1 MPRRRETLAGAL
13 TASILGAG
21 AFVAV
26 LGLVALRPGPDEA
39 ISIAGTWKS
48 RLGDDPA
55 WSRPE
60 LDDSAWSDV
69 QVPMGWGKRGGPDA
83 PFGWFR
89 RTVALGP
96 AAAGTPGGL
105 ALTLG
110 KIDSAY
116 EVFVGGVR
124 IGGVGSPPPNPRVE
138 YDRHRT
144 YAVPP
149 SAIDPAGS
157 VVIAVRVWNSPETNA
172 RVPSLIEGPFLMGPM
187 ADLTRREMLSE
198 LPELILAAV
207 FFVTGLYHLQLHR
220 RRPELREYMLFGL
233 VAVGA
238 AAYTFLRT
246 QWKYVLFDDFVALKE
261 AEHALLFVMAPLYV
275 AFLFPFL
282 SWPIH
287 PLLRVYQ
294 ALNVAAAGASL
305 ASPGLW
311 LNLRMLTVWEYAT
324 FIFTPYALSVV
335 ARAWVR
341 GHPEGRTIGF
351 GVLALSVCY
360 LNDTA
365 LDLGWIVSRRVIPF
379 GFAAF
384 VFSMAISL
392 ANRFTR
398 VHGEVEVLR
407 RDLERRVLERTAEL
421 SHANL
426 ELQARTRQLAEASHA
441 KSQFL
446 ANVSHEI
453 RTPMNGIVGMA
464 RLLQETSLTAEQR
477 EHAEIIVSSARA
489 LLRIIE
495 DILDSSKIEAGV
507 FELDTDDFD
516 LRRVVDDVVR
526 LLAPEA
532 NGKGISLSATVDPA
546 VPDAV
551 RGDPGRLRQALVNL
565 VGNAVKFTAQGA
577 VTVLAEAISS
587 TADAHVVRF
596 EVRDTGIGIS
606 PAARE
611 RLFRPFSQGDSSTTR
626 RFGGTGLGLA
636 ISRRLVEM
644 MGGRIEVVSEE
655 GAGSTFSFA
664 VTLGRADAAAVA
676 RATADA
682 ASASSLPDLPLPRA
696 PRRGRVLVAEDND
709 VNQKVTVRMLERLG
723 FEAEVVGT
731 GQAAASAVRVE
742 KYDAILMDGQMPGMD
757 GFEAT
762 AMIRAFEGP
771 VRHTP
776 IIALT
781 AGAMRGDR
789 ERFLAAGMDDYLAKP
804 ISPEQLEAVL
814 QRWVPA
820 SGRRPELPAH
830 ARSAAPPEGPI
841 DWTMVSDL
849 LALTPPDFLGDLLA
863 LFFRDVAA
871 ALTDLRI
878 AWRDDD
884 LASWSRVAHKLR
896 GSCATLGARSMMAL
910 CAEMEDLD
918 QAAMMQS
925 GEAMLEALES
935 EFARARELLADHQR
949 KAVAPLGDRA
959 DQEVDL

>member
-1 MPRRRETLAGAL
+1 MPRRDTFAGAL
-13 TASILGAG
+13 TAWILAAG
-21 AFVAV
+21 VFVAILTVAV
-26 LGLVALRPGPDEA
+26 LRPAPDEA
-39 ISIAGTWKS
+39 LSIAGTWKH

-55 WSRPE
+55 WARPD
-60 LDDSAWSDV
+60 LDDAAWSDLH
-69 QVPMGWGKRGGPDA
+69 VPMGWGQRGGPEA
-83 PFGWFR
+83 PFAWFR
-89 RTVALGP
+89 RSVELGP
-96 AAAGTPGGL
+96 ARASAAAQGGL
-105 ALTLG
+105 ALTVG
-110 KIDSAY
+110 KVDSAY
-116 EVFVGGVR
+116 EVFAGGVR
-124 IGGVGSPPPNPRVE
+124 LGGVGGLPPNSRLE

-149 SAIDPAGS
+149 SAIAPSGR
-157 VVIAVRVWNSPETNA
+157 VVLAIRAWNAPETNA
-172 RVPSLIEGPFLMGPM
+172 RVPALVEGPFLLGPM
-187 ADLTRREMLSE
+187 GDLTRREMLSE
-198 LPELILAAV
+198 MPELILAAV
-207 FFVTGLYHLQLHR
+207 FLVTGLYHLQLHR
-220 RRPELREYMLFGL
+220 RRPELREYLWFGL

-246 QWKYVLFDDFVALKE
+246 QWKYILFDDFAALKE

-294 ALNVAAAGASL
+294 ALNVAAAAASL
-305 ASPGLW
+305 AAPGLW
-311 LNLRMLTVWEYAT
+311 LNLRILTVWEYTT
-324 FIFTPYALSVV
+324 FLFTPYALSVV
-335 ARAWVR
+335 ARAWSR

-360 LNDTA
+360 LNDAA
-365 LDLGWIVSRRVIPF
+365 LDLGWIVSRRLIPF

-384 VFSMAISL
+384 VFSMAVSL

-426 ELQARTRQLAEASHA
+426 ELQARTRELAEASHA

-464 RLLQETSLTAEQR
+464 RLLQESTLTADQR
-477 EHAEIIVSSARA
+477 EYAEIIVSSARS
-489 LLRIIE
+489 LLRIID

-507 FELDTDDFD
+507 FELDTVDFD

-532 NGKGISLSATVDPA
+532 DGKAITLSATVDPA

-565 VGNAVKFTAQGA
+565 VGNAVKFTEQGA
-577 VTVLAEAISS
+577 VTVLAEAVST

-606 PAARE
+606 AAARE

-644 MGGRIEVVSEE
+644 MGGRIEVASED
-655 GAGSTFSFA
+655 GAGSTFSFT
-664 VTLGRADAAAVA
+664 VTLGRADAGAVA

-682 ASASSLPDLPLPRA
+682 ASAASLPDAPLPRA
-696 PRRGRVLVAEDND
+696 PRRGRVLIAEDNV
-709 VNQKVTVRMLERLG
+709 VNQQVTVRMLERLG
-723 FEAEVVGT
+723 FEADVVGT
-731 GQAAASAVRVE
+731 GQEATAAVRRE
-742 KYDAILMDGQMPGMD
+742 RYDAVLMDGQMPGMD

-762 AMIRAFEGP
+762 SSIRAFEGP

-789 ERFLAAGMDDYLAKP
+789 ERFLAAGMDDYVAKP
-804 ISPEQLEAVL
+804 MSPEQLEAVL
-814 QRWVPA
+814 QRWIPKAGGPSDSRAAAA
-820 SGRRPELPAH
+820 SG
-830 ARSAAPPEGPI
+830 AAEGPI

-849 LALTPPDFLGDLLA
+849 LAMTPPDFLADLLA
-863 LFFRDVAA
+863 LFFRDAA
-871 ALTDLRI
+871 TALTDLRI
-878 AWRDDD
+878 AWREDD
-884 LASWSRVAHKLR
+884 LATWAQIAHKLR
-896 GSCATLGARSMMAL
+896 GSCATLGARSMMEI
-910 CAEMEDLD
+910 CAQMEDLD

-925 GEAMLEALES
+925 GERRLEALEV
-935 EFARARELLADHQR
+935 EFARARDLLADHQR
-949 KAVAPLGDRA
+949 KAAAVGGGRGP
-959 DQEVDL
+959 E

>member
-1 MPRRRETLAGAL
+1 MSRRDTVTGVL

-21 AFVAV
+21 AFVAI
-26 LGLVALRPGPDEA
+26 LAMAALRPGPDEA
-39 ISIAGTWKS
+39 VSIAGTWKQ

-55 WSRPE
+55 WSQPDF
-60 LDDSAWSDV
+60 DDSGWSDLN
-69 QVPMGWGKRGGPDA
+69 VPMGWGRRGGPEA
-83 PFGWFR
+83 PFAWVR
-89 RTVALGP
+89 RTVELGP
-96 AAAGTPGGL
+96 ARASAAAPGGL

-110 KIDSAY
+110 KVDSAY
-116 EVFVGGVR
+116 EVFAGGVR
-124 IGGVGSPPPNPRVE
+124 LGGVGSLPPNPRIE

-144 YAVPP
+144 YVVPLSAVER
-149 SAIDPAGS
+149 SGR
-157 VVIAVRVWNSPETNA
+157 VVIAIRAWNSPETNA
-172 RVPSLIEGPFLMGPM
+172 RVPSLAEGPFLMGPI
-187 ADLTRREMLSE
+187 AVLTRREMLSE
-198 LPELILAAV
+198 LPELILASV

-220 RRPELREYMLFGL
+220 RRPELREYLWFGL

-246 QWKYVLFDDFVALKE
+246 QWKYVLFDDFATLKE

-287 PLLRVYQ
+287 PLVRVYQ
-294 ALNVAAAGASL
+294 ALNVAAAAASL
-305 ASPGLW
+305 AAPGLW
-311 LNLRMLTVWEYAT
+311 LNLRILTAWEYAA
-324 FIFTPYALSVV
+324 FVFTPYVVSVV
-335 ARAWVR
+335 ARAWSR

-351 GVLALSVCY
+351 GALALSVCY
-360 LNDTA
+360 LNDAA
-365 LDLGWIVSRRVIPF
+365 LDLGWIASRRLIPF

-384 VFSMAISL
+384 VFSMAVSL

-398 VHGEVEVLR
+398 VHGEIEVLR

-421 SHANL
+421 SHANR
-426 ELQARTRQLAEASHA
+426 ELQARTRELAEASRA

-464 RLLQETSLTAEQR
+464 RLLQESTLTAEQR
-477 EHAEIIVSSARA
+477 EYAEIIVSSARA
-489 LLRIIE
+489 LLRIID

-507 FELDTDDFD
+507 FELDTVDFD
-516 LRRVVDDVVR
+516 LRRVVDDVVG

-532 NGKGISLSATVDPA
+532 NGKGITLSATVDPA

-551 RGDPGRLRQALVNL
+551 RGDPGRLRQALLNL
-565 VGNAVKFTAQGA
+565 VGNAVKFTEQGA
-577 VTVLAEAISS
+577 VTVLAEAASS
-587 TADAHVVRF
+587 DPAAHVVRF

-606 PAARE
+606 PEARE

-644 MGGRIEVVSEE
+644 MGGRIEVASEE
-655 GAGSTFSFA
+655 GAGSTFSFT
-664 VTLGRADAAAVA
+664 VMLGRAEAGAVA
-676 RATADA
+676 RAAADA
-682 ASASSLPDLPLPRA
+682 ASASSLPDAPLPRA
-696 PRRGRVLVAEDND
+696 PRRGRVLLAEDNV
-709 VNQKVTVRMLERLG
+709 VNQQVTVRMLERLG

-731 GQAAASAVRVE
+731 GQEAAAAVRRQR
-742 KYDAILMDGQMPGMD
+742 YDAILMDGQMPGMD

-762 AMIRAFEGP
+762 SRIRAFEGP

-789 ERFLAAGMDDYLAKP
+789 ERFLASGMDDYVAKP

-814 QRWVPA
+814 QRWIPK
-820 SGRRPELPAH
+820 SGRASDAP
-830 ARSAAPPEGPI
+830 SAAAPAAPAEGPI

-849 LALTPPDFLGDLLA
+849 LAMTPPDFLGDLLK
-863 LFFRDVAA
+863 LFFRDAAA

-878 AWRDDD
+878 AWREDD
-884 LASWSRVAHKLR
+884 LASWSPIAHKLR
-896 GSCATLGARSMMAL
+896 GSCATLGARAMMEI
-910 CAEMEDLD
+910 CAQMEDLD
-918 QAAMMQS
+918 EAAMMQS
-925 GEAMLEALES
+925 GERMLDALEV

-949 KAVAPLGDRA
+949 KAATVGDERRP
-959 DQEVDL
+959 E

>member
-1 MPRRRETLAGAL
+1 MPRRDAFAGVV
-13 TASILGAG
+13 TASILAAG
-21 AFVAV
+21 AFVAL
-26 LGLVALRPGPDEA
+26 LGLAALRPGPDEA
-39 ISIAGTWKS
+39 LSIEGTWKL

-55 WSRPE
+55 WARPD
-60 LDDSAWSDV
+60 LDDSAWTTRE
-69 QVPMGWGKRGGPDA
+69 VPMGWGDRSGPEV

-89 RTVALGP
+89 RVVDLGP
-96 AAAGTPGGL
+96 TRALVATQGGL

-110 KIDSAY
+110 KVDSAY
-116 EVFVGGVR
+116 EVFAGGVR
-124 IGGVGSPPPNPRVE
+124 LGGVGGLPPNPRVE

-144 YAVPP
+144 YALPP
-149 SAIDPAGS
+149 SAVDPSGRVA
-157 VVIAVRVWNSPETNA
+157 IAIRVWNSPETNG
-172 RVPSLIEGPFLMGPM
+172 RVPALVEGPFLIGPM
-187 ADLTRREMLSE
+187 AALTRREMLSE

-207 FFVTGLYHLQLHR
+207 FLVTGLYHLQLHR
-220 RRPELREYMLFGL
+220 RRPELREYLRFGL

-246 QWKYVLFDDFVALKE
+246 QWKYVLLDDFTALKE
-261 AEHALLFVMAPLYV
+261 AEHALLFMMAPLYI

-287 PLLRVYQ
+287 PVLRAYQ
-294 ALNVAAAGASL
+294 GMNVAAAAASL

-311 LNLRMLTVWEYAT
+311 LNLRLLSAWEYAT
-324 FIFTPYALSVV
+324 FLFTPYALSVV
-335 ARAWVR
+335 ARTWWR

-351 GVLALSVCY
+351 GAVALSLCY

-365 LDLGWIVSRRVIPF
+365 IDLGWIASRRVIPF

-384 VFSMAISL
+384 VFSMAVSL

-398 VHGEVEVLR
+398 VHGEVDVLR

-464 RLLQETSLTAEQR
+464 RLLQESELTPGQR
-477 EHAEIIVSSARA
+477 EYAEIIVSSARA

-507 FELDTDDFD
+507 FELDAVDFD
-516 LRRVVDDVVR
+516 LRRVVDDAVR

-532 NGKGISLSATVDPA
+532 GGKSITLSATVDPA

-551 RGDPGRLRQALVNL
+551 RGDPGRLRQALLNL
-565 VGNAVKFTAQGA
+565 VGNAVKFTDRGS
-577 VTVLAEAISS
+577 VTVRVEAIPSPP
-587 TADAHVVRF
+587 DAPVVRF

-611 RLFRPFSQGDSSTTR
+611 RLFRPFSQGDSTTTR

-644 MGGRIEVVSEE
+644 MGGRIEVASEE
-655 GAGSTFSFA
+655 GAGSTFSFT
-664 VTLGRADAAAVA
+664 VTLGRADAATV
-676 RATADA
+676 TAAAAAA
-682 ASASSLPDLPLPRA
+682 ASATSLPDAPPPRA
-696 PRRGRVLVAEDND
+696 TRRGRVLIAEDNV
-709 VNQKVTVRMLERLG
+709 VNQMVTARMLERLG

-731 GQAAASAVRVE
+731 GQEAAAAARRE
-742 KYDAILMDGQMPGMD
+742 RFDAILMDGQMPGMD

-762 AMIRAFEGP
+762 TRIRAFEGP

-789 ERFLAAGMDDYLAKP
+789 ERCLAAGMDDYVAKP
-804 ISPEQLEAVL
+804 LSPEGLEAVL
-814 QRWVPA
+814 QRWVTRSTPVPPP
-820 SGRRPELPAH
+820 SGA
-830 ARSAAPPEGPI
+830 AAPAAATDGPI
-841 DWTMVSDL
+841 DWAMVTDL
-849 LALTPPDFLGDLLA
+849 RAMTPPDFLASLLA
-863 LFFRDVAA
+863 LFFRDAA
-871 ALTDLRI
+871 TALTDLRI
-878 AWRDDD
+878 AWREDD
-884 LASWSRVAHKLR
+884 LATWSQIAHKLR
-896 GSCATLGARSMMAL
+896 GSCATLGARSMTEI
-910 CAEMEDLD
+910 CAQMEDLD
-918 QAAMMQS
+918 QSAMMQS
-925 GEAMLEALES
+925 GEKRLEDLET
-935 EFARARELLADHQR
+935 EFARARDLLVERQHTVA
-949 KAVAPLGDRA
+949 APL
-959 DQEVDL
+959 